1 MILVPQEKIREYV
14 SRGWWGERTI
24 GELFFDRVAAAPTRL
39 AVIDP
44 PNLDAIAGIEP
55 RRVSWLDLAREVDGL
70 LSALGD
76 WGLSRDDVIVVQWP
90 NGVALHALYLACAIK
105 GVVVTPVPVQYR
117 AHELEHIIALTE
129 AKVAL
134 VANRVGRFALGQHWF
149 EHRDRFKSLRAMM
162 GLGDPVGSVLEPV
175 QLSLQGGDVGQ
186 ILSRLRKQHQA
197 SGVSAHD
204 VLTICWTSG
213 TEAAPKGVPRNHN
226 EWLIVGRSVI
236 DAGQIADGATL
247 LVPFPFVNM
256 AGISTSLMAWLMT
269 GSTLHHHHPFD
280 LDLFIEQ
287 LRQHPTDY
295 SIAAPAVLAMLL
307 KEPHRLEGVDLSR
320 LRRIGS
326 GGAPIADWLV
336 EQFAARFGVELV
348 NYFGSN
354 EGAALASAPQD
365 VPDRSHR
372 ARFFPRVG
380 VDGFDWSVS
389 NSRKIRTRLVDCE
402 TGAVIHEPGRAG
414 EIRFKG
420 PTIFSGYYKAPELTA
435 AAFDDEGYYCT
446 GDLFEIAGDQCQY
459 YRFVGR
465 KKDIVIRG
473 GMNISAEELEGLL
486 LGHPKVREIAV
497 IGAPDPVLGER
508 VCAVVVPQQAGEDPS
523 LDELVEFL
531 RDTAQVAAYKWP
543 EHIVIL
549 DALPRNPVGKVLKRI
564 LREAIAQPIA
574 TAAGQR

>member
-1 MILVPQEKIREYV
+1 
-14 SRGWWGERTI
+14 
-24 GELFFDRVAAAPTRL
+24 
-39 AVIDP
+39 
-44 PNLDAIAGIEP
+44 
-55 RRVSWLDLAREVDGL
+55 
-70 LSALGD
+70 
-76 WGLSRDDVIVVQWP
+76 
-90 NGVALHALYLACAIK
+90 
-105 GVVVTPVPVQYR
+105 
-117 AHELEHIIALTE
+117 
-129 AKVAL
+129 
-134 VANRVGRFALGQHWF
+134 
-149 EHRDRFKSLRAMM
+149 
-162 GLGDPVGSVLEPV
+162 
-175 QLSLQGGDVGQ
+175 
-186 ILSRLRKQHQA
+186 
-197 SGVSAHD
+197 
-204 VLTICWTSG
+204 
-213 TEAAPKGVPRNHN
+213 
-226 EWLIVGRSVI
+226 
-236 DAGQIADGATL
+236 
-247 LVPFPFVNM
+247 
-256 AGISTSLMAWLMT
+256 
-269 GSTLHHHHPFD
+269 
-280 LDLFIEQ
+280 
-287 LRQHPTDY
+287 
-295 SIAAPAVLAMLL
+295 MLL